1 MLTRKSKWLQPLL
14 IPAGF
19 LFRAVVGLRNLLFDY
34 KWIESKSFR
43 IPVISVGNITVGGT
57 GKTPMIEYLAA
68 LLLEGYQVAVLS
80 RGYKR
85 KSSGFLLLASDSSVS
100 AVGDEPR
107 QLKRKF
113 PQLTVAVD
121 ANRVRGINLLKEK
134 NPALQVVLLD
144 DAFQHRYVAPG
155 LNILLV
161 DYNRPPCFDSML
173 PAGDLREPPS
183 SMDRA
188 DMVVVTKAPPTISP
202 MDQRIFTRNLNLYPY
217 QSIFFST
224 LEYGELKPVFENN
237 EKRVAPKLPPASS
250 QKVLLFS
257 GIASP
262 APFEAKMA
270 EMMPILACKRFPDH
284 FAFQDSDISELESMI
299 PEPERENTLF
309 VTTEKDAVRLSELKH
324 CVMRP
329 ENWFYLP
336 VHVIFIGDGESR
348 FHKEI
353 LKYVASNRRN
363 SILHR

>member
-1 MLTRKSKWLQPLL
+1 MV
-14 IPAGF
+14 PAGF
-19 LFRAVVGLRNLLFDY
+19 LFRTVVGLRNLLFDY

-43 IPVISVGNITVGGT
+43 IPLISVGNITVGGT
-57 GKTPMIEYLAA
+57 GKTPMIEYLAS
-68 LLLEGYQVAVLS
+68 LLLSRYQVAVLS

-85 KSSGFLLLASDSSVS
+85 KSSGFLLAAPDSSVS
-100 AVGDEPR
+100 TVGDESR
-107 QLKRKF
+107 QLKLKF

-121 ANRVRGINLLKEK
+121 ANRVRGIQLLKE
-134 NPALQVVLLD
+134 NHPALQVVLLD

-217 QSIFFST
+217 QSIFFSK

-237 EKRVAPKLPPASS
+237 GQAVTTGCPPERS
-250 QKVLLFS
+250 QKALLIS

-262 APFEAKMA
+262 APFETKMA
-270 EMMPILACKRFPDH
+270 EMMPILACKRYPDH
-284 FAFQDSDISELESMI
+284 YAFQDSDISELESMI
-299 PEPERENTLF
+299 PEPDQENTLF
-309 VTTEKDAVRLSELKH
+309 VTTEKDAVRLAELKH
-324 CVMRP
+324 CISRQ

-336 VHVIFIGDGESR
+336 VRVVFIGDGESR
-348 FHKEI
+348 FHKEV